1 MSYSITV
8 GWNTYSKWSSLRVY
22 MQKGWIDA
30 SAYSDF
36 LLENY
41 SDIFESIE
49 NIPNSQCVFFADA
62 MKFPDLNLTFKSEAH
77 YTWFLLKQ

>member
-1 MSYSITV
+1 MSYTKTV
-8 GWNTYSKWSSLRVY
+8 SWATTYSKWPSLLVY
-22 MQKGWIDA
+22 FKNGWIDA

-49 NIPNSQCVFFADA
+49 NIPNSQYDS
-62 MKFPDLNLTFKSEAH
+62 MLFPDLNLTVKSEAH
-77 YTWFLLKQ
+77 YTWFLLQQ